1 MSGQSNRLAAG
12 GRIDRVR
19 QVGFRFDGKAYQ
31 GYAGDTLA
39 SALLA
44 NGVKLVGR
52 SFKYHRPRGMLS
64 AGVEEPTGLVTV
76 RSGGR
81 QEPNVPAPMAELYDG
96 LVSRS
101 QNAWPSPSFDILA
114 INNLF
119 KPFLSAGF
127 YYKTFMGPT
136 RKSWM
141 LFEPFIR
148 KAAGLG
154 VAATAPDPDR
164 YEKVNAFTDVL
175 VIGSGPAGLSA
186 ALAAGRAGARV
197 ILAEQMPGLG
207 GALLD
212 EPAGNPSDLWLKAVV
227 AELESLPNVRLM
239 PRTTVFGQ
247 FDGGTFGLV
256 ERVADHKA
264 EPDSHEPRQ
273 RYIVLRA
280 SRVVIAAGAIERP
293 IPFGNNDRPG
303 VMLAGAVRSYLN
315 RYAVIAGRKAVV
327 FTSNDSA
334 YRAAFD
340 LKAAGAQVTVV
351 DARPLDAA
359 AIKRIE
365 SKGVQVHA
373 GHAVAEA
380 VGGKAVSGAVVAPFD
395 IATGR
400 CTGGF
405 TRLACDLIAVSG
417 GWDPQLHL
425 ATHKGGARPAWN
437 ETLHCLV
444 PAGEGAIEHHAG
456 AMRGSFGSAAA
467 VAQGFAAGTEAAQKA
482 GATGSSGSAPISDD
496 LPSGELGQGFAA
508 VFDVPPP
515 HGLREQKRFIDL
527 QNDVSASDVKLAHLE
542 GYVSV
547 EHLKRYTTLGMATEQ
562 GKTSNV
568 IALAQMAKLRGL
580 DIPQVG
586 TTGWRPPYTPVALAT
601 LAGHET
607 DNHVKPVRRT
617 PFHAWNE
624 KAGCVFLD
632 TGLWKR
638 AWYFPQGS
646 EDVNAAYRRETKAVR
661 ETVGVVDVSTLGKI
675 DVQGPDAAEF
685 LNRVYVNGWKN
696 LEVGKARYGIMLRED
711 GFIFDDGTTS
721 RLAEDHYF
729 LTTTTAEAA
738 KVMSHLEWLLQTA
751 WPDLKVHVTS
761 VTDQWGGVAVAG
773 PNARKLLADCVA
785 DIDMSNDAFPFMG
798 VRVGSGHG
806 SVPLRIHRIS
816 FSGELAYEVFT
827 PSGYGSAL
835 MDLLMAKGKAHG
847 LVLYGVEALGALR
860 IEKGH
865 VAGNEID
872 GRTTL
877 EDLGLAKMASTKKPY
892 VGSVLRNRPAMQ
904 SEDRQRLVGLRPV
917 DRKARIRPG
926 MILQPHGG
934 PHQGHGLGHVTSTT
948 YSPQLGHSIA
958 LGLCKG
964 GMSNE
969 GQVIDAVFP
978 LQGDVV
984 PVEIVSPHFFDH
996 EGKRLHG

>member
-1 MSGQSNRLAAG
+1 MSQQPNRLASG
-12 GRIDRVR
+12 GRIDRAR
-19 QVGFRFDGKAYQ
+19 QMTFRFDGKNYS

-44 NGVKLVGR
+44 NGVKLTGR
-52 SFKYHRPRGMLS
+52 SFKYHRPRGILS
-64 AGVEEPTGLVTV
+64 AGVEEPTGLVTL

-81 QEPNVPAPMAELYDG
+81 REPNVPAPMAELYEG
-96 LVSRS
+96 LESKS
-101 QNAWPSPSFDILA
+101 QNAWPSPNFDIMA
-114 INNLF
+114 VNNLF

-136 RKSWM
+136 KKSWM
-141 LFEPFIR
+141 FFEPIIR

-154 VAATAPDPDR
+154 AASTEPDLDR
-164 YEKVNAFTDVL
+164 YEKVNAFCDVL
-175 VIGSGPAGLSA
+175 IVGGGPAGLSA

-197 ILAEQMPGLG
+197 TLADQMPQLG

-212 EPAGNPSDLWLKAVV
+212 EIVGGAADQWLKAIL
-227 AELESLPNVRLM
+227 AELEKLPNVHLM

-247 FDGGTFGLV
+247 FDGGTFGLA
-256 ERVADHKA
+256 ERVADHKLQPA
-264 EPDSHEPRQ
+264 PFEPRQ

-280 SRVVIAAGAIERP
+280 ARVVIAAGAIERP
-293 IPFGNNDRPG
+293 IPFGNNDKPG

-315 RYAVIAGRKAVV
+315 RYGVIAGRNAVV

-334 YRAAFD
+334 YQTAFD
-340 LKAAGAQVTVV
+340 LKSAGATVTLV

-359 AIKRIE
+359 AIRTLE
-365 SKGVQVHA
+365 TKGLKVYA

-380 VGGKAVSGAVVAPFD
+380 TGGKMVAGAAIAPFD
-395 IATGR
+395 IATGK
-400 CTGGF
+400 CAGGF
-405 TRLACDLIAVSG
+405 TRVAADLIAVSG

-425 ATHKGGARPAWN
+425 ATHKGAKPVWDD
-437 ETLHCLV
+437 TLHCLV
-444 PAGEGAIEHHAG
+444 PGAESAIEHFAG
-456 AMRGSFGSAAA
+456 AMKGSFCSAAA
-467 VAQGFAAGTEAAQKA
+467 VSEGFAAGAKAAELA
-482 GATGSSGSAPISDD
+482 GAKASAGSAPKADG
-496 LPSGELGQGFAA
+496 LPDGSLAAGFAP

-515 HGLREQKRFIDL
+515 HGLREKKRFIDL
-527 QNDVSASDVKLAHLE
+527 QNDVSTSDVKLAHLE

-586 TTGWRPPYTPVALAT
+586 TTGWRPPYTPVAIAT

-607 DNHVKPVRRT
+607 DHHVKPVRRT
-617 PFHAWNE
+617 PFHFWNE
-624 KAGCVFLD
+624 KAKCVFLD

-638 AWYFPQGS
+638 PWYYPQGN
-646 EDVNAAYRRETKAVR
+646 EDVNGAYRRETKAVR

-738 KVMSHLEWLLQTA
+738 KVMAHLEWLLQTA

-761 VTDQWGGVAVAG
+761 VTDQWGGVAAAG
-773 PNARKLLADCVA
+773 PNARLLLADCVA
-785 DIDMSNDAFPFMG
+785 DIDMSNEAFPFMG
-798 VRVGSGHG
+798 VRAGNGHG
-806 SVPLRIHRIS
+806 GLPLRIHRIS

-835 MDLLMAKGKAHG
+835 MDLLVAKGKAHR

-892 VGSVLRNRPAMQ
+892 IGSVLRHRPAMQ
-904 SEDRQRLVGLRPV
+904 SAERQRLVGLAPV
-917 DRKARIRPG
+917 DPTKRIRPG
-926 MILQPHGG
+926 MILQPHNG

-958 LGLCKG
+958 LGLCQG
-964 GMSNE
+964 GLKRE
-969 GQVIDAVFP
+969 GEVIDAVYP

-984 PVEIVSPHFFDH
+984 PVRIVSPHFFDH

>member
-1 MSGQSNRLAAG
+1 MTSQPNRLASG
-12 GRIDRVR
+12 GRIDRGR
-19 QVGFRFDGKAYQ
+19 QVSFRFDGKSYR
-31 GYAGDTLA
+31 GFAGDTLA
-39 SALLA
+39 SALIA
-44 NGVKLVGR
+44 NGVKLIGR
-52 SFKYHRPRGMLS
+52 SFKYHRPRGILS
-64 AGVEEPTGLVTV
+64 AGVEEPIGLVTL
-76 RSGGR
+76 RTGGR
-81 QEPNVPAPMAELYDG
+81 KEPNVPAPMAELYDG
-96 LVSRS
+96 LESRS
-101 QNAWPSPSFDILA
+101 QNAWPSPSFDVMA
-114 INNLF
+114 VNNLF
-119 KPFLSAGF
+119 KNFLSAGF

-136 RKSWM
+136 KKSWM
-141 LFEPFIR
+141 LFEPIIR

-154 VAATAPDPDR
+154 AVSGVADPDR

-175 VIGSGPAGLSA
+175 VVGSGPAGLSA

-197 ILAEQMPGLG
+197 TLCEQMPDLG
-207 GALLD
+207 GALLS
-212 EPAGNPSDLWLKAVV
+212 EPVGSAGDTWLQAML
-227 AELESLPNVRLM
+227 AEIRKLPNVRLM

-247 FDGGTFGLV
+247 FDGGTFGLA

-264 EPDSHEPRQ
+264 EPDAFEPRQ

-280 SRVVIAAGAIERP
+280 ARVVLATGAIERP
-293 IPFGNNDRPG
+293 IPFGNNDKPG

-315 RYAVIAGRKAVV
+315 HYGVRAGRRAVV
-327 FTSNDSA
+327 FTTNDSA
-334 YRAAFD
+334 VQTALD
-340 LKAAGAQVTVV
+340 LKAAGAAVTLV
-351 DARPLDAA
+351 DARPLTDATVA
-359 AIKRIE
+359 KLRGA
-365 SKGVQVHA
+365 GLTVFA

-380 VGGKAVSGAVVAPFD
+380 TGGKTVSGAVIAPFD
-395 IATGR
+395 VATGK

-405 TRLACDLIAVSG
+405 TRVACDLIAVSG

-425 ATHKGGARPAWN
+425 STHKGGAKPVWSA
-437 ETLHCLV
+437 TLHCLL
-444 PAGEGAIEHHAG
+444 PAGEGANEHHAG
-456 AMRGSFGSAAA
+456 AMKGSFAAA
-467 VAQGFAAGTEAAQKA
+467 TAIAEGFAAGAKAAELA
-482 GATGSSGSAPISDD
+482 GAKGSAGAAPKSDG
-496 LPSGELGQGFAA
+496 LPSADTAPSAA

-515 HGLREQKRFIDL
+515 HGLREKKRFIDL

-607 DNHVKPVRRT
+607 DDHVKPVRRT

-624 KAGCVFLD
+624 KVGCVFLD

-638 AWYFPQGS
+638 AWYYPQNG
-646 EDVNAAYRRETKAVR
+646 EDVNGAYRRETKAVR
-661 ETVGVVDVSTLGKI
+661 ETVGIVDVSTLGKI

-721 RLAEDHYF
+721 RFAEDHYF

-773 PNARKLLADCVA
+773 PNARKLLADCVT
-785 DIDMSNDAFPFMG
+785 DIDMGNEAFPFMG
-798 VRVGSGHG
+798 VRVGNGHG
-806 SVPLRIHRIS
+806 GVPLRIHRIS

-835 MDLLMAKGKAHG
+835 MDLLMSKGKAHG
-847 LVLYGVEALGALR
+847 VVLYGVEALGALR

-877 EDLGLAKMASTKKPY
+877 EDLGLHKMASTKKPY
-892 VGSVLRNRPAMQ
+892 IGSVLRHRPAMQ
-904 SEDRQRLVGLRPV
+904 SEERQRLVGLKPV
-917 DRKARIRPG
+917 DRSKRIRPG
-926 MILQPHGG
+926 MILQPHNG

-948 YSPQLGHSIA
+948 YSPQMGHSIA
-958 LGLCKG
+958 LGLVQG
-964 GMSNE
+964 GMKRE
-969 GQVIDAVFP
+969 GQVIDAVYP
-978 LQGDVV
+978 LKGDIVA
-984 PVEIVSPHFFDH
+984 VEIVSQHFFDH

>member
-1 MSGQSNRLAAG
+1 MTKQPNRVASG

-19 QVGFRFDGKAYQ
+19 QITFRFDGKSYQ
-31 GYAGDTLA
+31 GFAGDTLA

-44 NGVKLVGR
+44 NGVTLVGR
-52 SFKYHRPRGMLS
+52 SFKYHRPRGILS
-64 AGVEEPTGLVTV
+64 AGVEEPSGLATL

-81 QEPNVPAPMAELYDG
+81 QEPNVPMPMAELYDG
-96 LVSRS
+96 LECKS
-101 QNAWPSPSFDILA
+101 QNAWPSPSFDMMA
-114 INNLF
+114 VNNLF

-136 RKSWM
+136 KKSWM
-141 LFEPFIR
+141 LFEPIIR

-154 VAATAPDPDR
+154 AASTSADPDR

-175 VIGSGPAGLSA
+175 VVGSGPAGLSA

-197 ILAEQMPGLG
+197 TLAEQMPQLG
-207 GALLD
+207 GALLS
-212 EPAGNPSDLWLKAVV
+212 EPAGSAADTWLKDRL
-227 AELESLPNVRLM
+227 AELSRLPNVRLM

-247 FDGGTFGLV
+247 FDGGTFGLA

-264 EPDSHEPRQ
+264 EPDPFEPRQ

-280 SRVVIAAGAIERP
+280 TRIVIATGAIERP
-293 IPFGNNDRPG
+293 IPFGNNDKPG

-315 RYAVIAGRKAVV
+315 HYGVLAGRRTVV
-327 FTSNDSA
+327 FTTNDSA
-334 YRAAFD
+334 YQTALD
-340 LKAAGAQVTVV
+340 LNAAGATVTLV
-351 DARPLDAA
+351 DARPLGEATIA
-359 AIKRIE
+359 KLR
-365 SKGVQVHA
+365 GNGLTVFA

-380 VGGKAVSGAVVAPFD
+380 IGGKTVAGAVIAPFD
-395 IATGR
+395 VATGK

-405 TRLACDLIAVSG
+405 TRVGCDLIAVSG

-425 ATHKGGARPAWN
+425 ATHKGAKPQWSN
-437 ETLHCLV
+437 TLHCLV
-444 PAGEGAIEHHAG
+444 PGAEGTIEHFAG
-456 AMRGSFGSAAA
+456 AMKGSFSTAAA
-467 VAQGFAAGTEAAQKA
+467 IGEGFAAGAKAAELS
-482 GATGSSGSAPISDD
+482 GATGSAGAAPQADGLSSGDPGAS
-496 LPSGELGQGFAA
+496 AA

-515 HGLREQKRFIDL
+515 HGLREKKRFIDL

-586 TTGWRPPYTPVALAT
+586 TTGWRPPYTPVAIAT

-607 DNHVKPVRRT
+607 DNHMKPVRRT
-617 PFHAWNE
+617 PFHHWNE

-638 AWYFPQGS
+638 PWYYPQGD
-646 EDVNAAYRRETKAVR
+646 EDVNGAYRRETKAVR
-661 ETVGVVDVSTLGKI
+661 ETVGIVDVSTLGKI

-785 DIDMSNDAFPFMG
+785 DIDMSNEAFPFMG
-798 VRVGSGHG
+798 VRVGTGHG
-806 SVPLRIHRIS
+806 GVPLRIHRIS

-827 PSGYGSAL
+827 PSGYGAAL

-847 LVLYGVEALGALR
+847 VLLYGVEALGALR

-877 EDLGLAKMASTKKPY
+877 EDLGLQKMASTKKPY
-892 VGSVLRNRPAMQ
+892 IGSVLRHRPAMQ
-904 SEDRQRLVGLRPV
+904 SEERQRLVGLMPV
-917 DRKARIRPG
+917 DRKTRIRPG
-926 MILQPHGG
+926 MILQPHNG
-934 PHQGHGLGHVTSTT
+934 PHQGHGLGHVTSVT
-948 YSPQLGHSIA
+948 YSPALGHPIA
-958 LGLCKG
+958 LGLCQG
-964 GMSNE
+964 GMKRE
-969 GQVIDAVFP
+969 GQVIDAVYP
-978 LQGDVV
+978 LKGDIVA
-984 PVEIVSPHFFDH
+984 VEIVSPHFFDH